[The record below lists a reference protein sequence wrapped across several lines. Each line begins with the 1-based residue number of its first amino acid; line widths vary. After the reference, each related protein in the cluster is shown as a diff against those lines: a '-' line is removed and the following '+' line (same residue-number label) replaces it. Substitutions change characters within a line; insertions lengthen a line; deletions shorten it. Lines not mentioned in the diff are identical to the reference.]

1 MAVGE
6 IYKGEEF
13 IFLVEIETDS
23 GSQIVRPFDQTGGGI
38 SSTADELEIDTKDRS
53 GSDYGKVTQTIS
65 LEGNITEGDPFPK
78 AILKAQREKKFVK
91 IFEVNTRDLTAEYG
105 LYMISSFDK
114 EYSNGDFST
123 YSLSGTLFG
132 EICETTLNLIPDG
145 APAPEGMVC
154 EPETVIPGGEDSGGG
169 ETGE

>member
-6 IYKGEEF
+6 IYKGEDF

-23 GSQIVRPFDQTGGGI
+23 GDKIVRPFDQTGGSVSI
-38 SSTADELEIDTKDRS
+38 SADELEIDTKDRA
-53 GSDYGKVTQTIS
+53 GSDYGKVTQTVS

-78 AILKAQREKKFVK
+78 AVTKALREKKRVK
-91 IFEVNTRDLTAEYG
+91 IYEVNTRDMSAEYG

-123 YSLSGTLFG
+123 YSLEGTLFG
-132 EICETTLNLIPDG
+132 EVCETALTAIPQG

-154 EPETVIPGGEDSGGG
+154 EPNTTIPED
-169 ETGE
+169 